1 MNWNVG
7 TKIGAGFGVA
17 LAIFVIVG
25 IVSYRNVEQQ
35 TEDAQ
40 WVAHTHE
47 VLETLTKVMSALQD
61 AETGQRGYVITGEES
76 YLAPYAAGIAVV
88 ETHRKHLTDL
98 VGDNPRQ
105 AARAEAMAPLIAA
118 KLEEMARPLEARRT
132 RDFAA
137 AQAII
142 VAGQGKR
149 TMDDIRAL
157 VQTMTQAEEELLAKR
172 AAISEAATKTAGL
185 TILLGTALAIVLAG
199 FVGFLITRNVAG
211 PLRLLTAAAERIT
224 VGDLGSTVDMGKRS
238 DEVGTLGRSF
248 DRMIASL
255 RGMAGVADQ
264 IAAGDLRA
272 MLQPQSSADVLGH
285 ALVKMITNLRKQIG
299 GMVEGAAVLGSAASE
314 IVASTVQFAS
324 SASESAAAVSETT
337 TTVEEI
343 RQTSQMASQKARAV
357 SDNAQKAVQISQSG
371 RKSTED
377 AVAGMGRI
385 RTQMEAIGESMM
397 RLSEQTQAIGQ
408 IIASVED
415 LAAQSN
421 LLAVNAAIEAAKA
434 GEQGKGFG
442 VVAQEVKSLAEQSR
456 AATDRVRA
464 ILSDIQKATTAAVM
478 ATEQGNKAVEAGS
491 RQTEIAGESIQ
502 ALTGTVSEAAQAAT
516 QIAASSQQQLV
527 GMDQVAGAMENIK
540 QASTQNVASARQLET
555 AARNLSDLGQRLKAL
570 VENYTVV

>member
-1 MNWNVG
+1 MKWNVG
-7 TKIGAGFGVA
+7 TKLGAGFGIA

-25 IVSYRNVEQQ
+25 VVSYGNVEKQ
-35 TEDAQ
+35 TEDAT

-47 VLETLTKVMSALQD
+47 VIATLTRVLSTMQD
-61 AETGQRGYVITGEES
+61 AETGQRGFIITADES
-76 YLAPYAAGIAVV
+76 YLAPYTAALAAIDTHLKHLAELVSDNARQATRADTLAQLVAVKISEMAKPIAV
-88 ETHRKHLTDL
+88 R
-98 VGDNPRQ
+98 
-105 AARAEAMAPLIAA
+105 RAQ
-118 KLEEMARPLEARRT
+118 
-132 RDFAA
+132 DFTA
-137 AQAII
+137 AQAI
-142 VAGQGKR
+142 VLAGTGKQA
-149 TMDDIRAL
+149 MDDVRTLVGTMEEAEQALLNQRAE
-157 VQTMTQAEEELLAKR
+157 T
-172 AAISEAATKTAGL
+172 SEAATKAAAL
-185 TILLGTALAIVLAG
+185 TIVLGTSLAIVLAG
-199 FVGFLITRNVAG
+199 LVGFLITRNVAG
-211 PLRLLTAAAERIT
+211 PLRGLTDAAERIT
-224 VGDLGSTVDMGKRS
+224 VGDLGAVVDMGERS
-238 DEVGTLGRSF
+238 DEVGALGRAF
-248 DRMIASL
+248 GRMTTSL
-255 RGMAGVADQ
+255 RGMATVADQ

-272 MLQPQSSADVLGH
+272 TLQPQSAADVLGH
-285 ALVKMITNLRKQIG
+285 ALVKMITNLRRQIG

-314 IVASTVQFAS
+314 IVASTAQLAS
-324 SASESAAAVSETT
+324 GASESAAAVSETT
-337 TTVEEI
+337 STVEEI
-343 RQTSQMASQKARAV
+343 RQTSQMASQKARSV
-357 SDNAQKAVQISQSG
+357 SDAAQKAVQISQSG
-371 RKSTED
+371 RKSTDD

-385 RTQMEAIGESMM
+385 RTQMEAIGARMM

-434 GEQGKGFG
+434 GEHGKGFG

-456 AATDRVRA
+456 VATDRVRA

-491 RQTEIAGESIQ
+491 RQTELAGESIQ

-570 VENYTVV
+570 VENYTVS